1 MSNVSV
7 DPPVPT
13 RNTEAIRDGFP
24 DTSQEER
31 DPGLRRAMEAAV
43 EILEQGE
50 ALLLGVSPDLYTRK
64 VDEVFGASMGC
75 HYRHCLDHFVS
86 ILNGRES
93 GLVDYD
99 RRERDPRIEGQPAF
113 ALEVTRR
120 IRTALEALE
129 LRDLD
134 REILTR
140 CGVSYRE
147 VESPVTRSTL
157 GRELVYGVAHGIHH
171 YALISVIARLL
182 DVELPPE
189 FGVAPATVAHRK
201 AQVSA

>member
-1 MSNVSV
+1 V
-7 DPPVPT
+7 
-13 RNTEAIRDGFP
+13 
-24 DTSQEER
+24 Q
-31 DPGLRRAMEAAV
+31 AAV

-64 VDEVFGASMGC
+64 VAAVFGASIGC

-86 ILNGRES
+86 VLNGRES
-93 GLVDYD
+93 GFVDYD

-113 ALEVTRR
+113 ALEATRR
-120 IRTALEALE
+120 IRAALEALE
-129 LRDLD
+129 LQALD
-134 REILTR
+134 REISTR

-147 VESPVTRSTL
+147 VESPVTRSSL
-157 GRELVYGVAHGIHH
+157 GRELVYGVTHGIHH

-182 DVELPPE
+182 NAELPPE

-201 AQVSA
+201 AQLSA